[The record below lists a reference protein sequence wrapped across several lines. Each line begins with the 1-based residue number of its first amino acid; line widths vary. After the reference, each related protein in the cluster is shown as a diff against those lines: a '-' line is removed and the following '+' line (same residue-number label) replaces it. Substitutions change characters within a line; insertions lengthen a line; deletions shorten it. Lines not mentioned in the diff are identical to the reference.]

1 MVRSKAWFLQLK
13 DFGIGLSLGE
23 VISLGIELSLRSRVC
38 FKDEG
43 IGIEF
48 GGRSNLGVGLS

>member
-1 MVRSKAWFLQLK
+1 MQPKG
-13 DFGIGLSLGE
+13 FGIGLSLGE
-23 VISLGIELSLRSRVC
+23 IISLGIELSLRARVC